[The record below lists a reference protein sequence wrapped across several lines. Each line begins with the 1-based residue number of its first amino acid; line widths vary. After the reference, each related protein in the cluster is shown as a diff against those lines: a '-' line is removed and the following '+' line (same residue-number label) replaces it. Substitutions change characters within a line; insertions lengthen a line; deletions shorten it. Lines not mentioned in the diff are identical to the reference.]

1 MRIVAILASAAACA
15 VLPGCLLLVGAGIGA
30 AAVGAVVA
38 TRDDSA
44 EVILERSPDAVRQA
58 AREILIFR
66 GVLTK
71 DGPERLE
78 AEVEK
83 SSVVVTLSEP
93 KKGQTKIVVSARKIL
108 EVVPN
113 QALAKDI
120 ARDIA
125 NATMRAD
132 YPHTI

>member
-1 MRIVAILASAAACA
+1 MRVIAILALAAASAA
-15 VLPGCLLLVGAGIGA
+15 LPGCLLLVGAGIGA
-30 AAVGAVVA
+30 AAVGVVVA

-44 EVILERSPDAVRQA
+44 EVLLERPSDAVRQA
-58 AREILIFR
+58 ARETLIFR

-83 SSVVVTLSEP
+83 SRVVVTLSEP
-93 KKGQTKIVVSARKIL
+93 KKGQTKIVVTARKIL

-125 NATMRAD
+125 NATMRED